1 MKNKLPRVQIYGPN
15 SLKIAFEFGIV
26 LSETAKKMRRVVTP
40 AMSIKAEKIL
50 INEMKTQG
58 PTKVALNFVPLILSI
73 LETK

>member
-1 MKNKLPRVQIYGPN
+1 
-15 SLKIAFEFGIV
+15 
-26 LSETAKKMRRVVTP
+26 MRRVVTP
-40 AMSIKAEKIL
+40 AMTIKAEKIL